1 MKQAEV
7 RKLVKVRGVVQGVGF
22 RPFIYNLA
30 QEYDVTGRVQNTT
43 QGVEID
49 VQGSLRGV
57 TYFIHQIKTNP
68 PSLAQIEEIIIRQ
81 QAPTEYQ
88 QFTIQSSQ
96 DEAEE
101 LTFVAPD
108 AALCAQCEAE
118 LLNSQDR
125 RYHYPFI
132 NCTNCGPRFSII
144 KNLPYDRSATT
155 MAEFTMCEQCSSEYQ
170 DPSSRRF
177 HAQPN
182 ACPDCGPKLWLIDKA
197 GRKLTGNNPLQQVI
211 KFLRRGRIVAVK
223 GLGGFHLLCD
233 GTNPQ
238 AVTRLR
244 VKKKRPAKALAV
256 LMRDLKTVER
266 YCRVTAQEAEILQGQ
281 RRPILLLKKQGQK
294 LPQGIAPDTNYLG
307 VMLPYTPLH
316 LLLTRGINVVVATSG
331 NLSGLPLEYTNQG
344 AEAELTQIAD
354 YCLMHNRKI
363 EVPVDDAVV
372 KTALGRQRV
381 IRQGRGFA
389 PQVIK
394 SKSIKA
400 KTATLACGSD
410 LKNTFCLAK
419 GEFAFLSQYTGSLS
433 NLETYQRYQSNI
445 AHLQQLYHIDPA
457 LIVHDVHEGYYSTQ
471 YAQQLTGKKV
481 AVQHHHAHL
490 VSCMV
495 EHQLQQPVIGVA
507 FDGLGLGT
515 DGHLWGGEFFICD
528 YCDFTR
534 VGHIQY
540 AAQPGGDQAV
550 KEPWRMAVS
559 YLQQAGIAAEIF
571 TKTGLQIQKDK
582 LAAVEQMLEQDINCP
597 RTSSLGRL
605 FAAVAALLGLCLK
618 RSYQGQAAL
627 KLETAA
633 QAVNTNDSYNYQ
645 ISKQAGQYLLVT
657 KPLITEIAAD
667 LTAEVKPEL
676 IARKFHN
683 TVIDFSVRLCEI
695 LRLQFKLEDVVL
707 SGGVW
712 QNQILLTE
720 VYRRL
725 TAGGF
730 KVHLPQKIPC
740 TDEGLAVGQLA
751 VANYQERGR
760 L

>member
-1 MKQAEV
+1 MSKQLV
-7 RKLVKVRGVVQGVGF
+7 CKLVKVRGVVQGVGF
-22 RPFIYNLA
+22 RPFVYNLA
-30 QEYDVTGRVQNTT
+30 QEYEVVGGVKNTKR
-43 QGVEID
+43 GVEID
-49 VQGSLRGV
+49 VQGSLRRV
-57 TYFIHQIKTNP
+57 TYFINQIKTNP
-68 PSLAQIEEIIIRQ
+68 PPLAQIEEVIISQ
-81 QAPTEYQ
+81 QSTAEYQ
-88 QFTIQSSQ
+88 QFKIQASQ
-96 DEAEE
+96 AEAEE
-101 LTFVAPD
+101 LTFVTPD
-108 AALCAQCEAE
+108 AALCAQCEDE
-118 LLNSQDR
+118 LLNRQDR

-144 KNLPYDRSATT
+144 KQLPYDRSATT
-155 MAEFTMCEQCSSEYQ
+155 MAEFTMCEQCRSEYQ

-182 ACPDCGPKLWLIDKA
+182 ACPDCGPKLWLIDKD
-197 GRKLTGNNPLQQVI
+197 GKQLKVNNPLQQAI
-211 KFLRRGRIVAVK
+211 KFLRRGRIIAVK

-233 GTNPQ
+233 GTNPR

-256 LMRDLKTVER
+256 MMKDLATVEK
-266 YCRVTAQEAEILQGQ
+266 YCRVTDQEAEILQDQ
-281 RRPILLLKKQGQK
+281 RNPILLLKKQGQA
-294 LPQGIAPDTNYLG
+294 LAQVIAPDTNYLG
-307 VMLPYTPLH
+307 VLLPYTPLH
-316 LLLTRGINVVVATSG
+316 LLLTRGVNVLVATSG

-344 AEAELTQIAD
+344 AKEELTAVAD
-354 YCLMHNRKI
+354 YCLLHNRKI
-363 EVPVDDAVV
+363 EVPVDDAVTKV
-372 KTALGRQRV
+372 ALGQERV
-381 IRQGRGFA
+381 IRHGRGFA

-394 SKSIKA
+394 VSSEV
-400 KTATLACGSD
+400 ATLACGGD
-410 LKNTFCLAK
+410 LKNTFCLSR
-419 GEFAFLSQYTGSLS
+419 GEFAFLSQYTGSLT

-445 AHLQQLYHIDPA
+445 EHFQQLYQIEPE
-457 LIVHDVHEGYYSTQ
+457 LIVHDLHDGYYTTQ
-471 YAQQLTGKKV
+471 YAQQLSAKKV

-495 EHQLQQPVIGVA
+495 EHQLQQPVMGLA

-515 DGHLWGGEFFICD
+515 DGQLWGGEFFICD
-528 YCDFTR
+528 YSDFMR
-534 VGHIQY
+534 VGHLQY
-540 AAQPGGDQAV
+540 VAQPGGDRAV

-559 YLQQAGIAAEIF
+559 YLQQAGLAAAEIF
-571 TKTGLQIQKDK
+571 RESGLQIQPDK
-582 LAAVEQMLEQDINCP
+582 LAAVEQLLEQDINCP

-605 FAAVAALLGLCLK
+605 FAAVAALIGLCPK

-627 KLETAA
+627 QLETAA
-633 QAVNTNDSYNYQ
+633 QNVNTNGSYNYQ
-645 ISKQAGQYLLVT
+645 ITKQAGQYQIIT
-657 KPLITEIAAD
+657 TTLITEIAAD
-667 LTAEVKPEL
+667 LAAGEKPKI

-695 LRLQFKLEDVVL
+695 LHLQFKLQSVVL

-725 TAGGF
+725 TVGGF
-730 KVHLPQKIPC
+730 KVYVPHKIPC